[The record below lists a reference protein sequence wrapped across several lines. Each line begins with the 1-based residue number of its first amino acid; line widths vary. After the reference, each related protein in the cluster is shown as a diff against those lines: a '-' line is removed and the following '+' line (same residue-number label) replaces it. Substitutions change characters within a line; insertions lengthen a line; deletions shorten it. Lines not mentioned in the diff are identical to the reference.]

1 MFSKTSI
8 RMLNSRPIAFS
19 VSLGLFI
26 LGSVDVSAQAA
37 GTGSAEPVERTAIRT
52 LKAKIAIARFTN
64 ETNYGR
70 SFLIDKDSDPIGK
83 QAVDIL
89 SKKLLDTGRF
99 ILLERADMEK
109 INAELGLGKLEGL
122 HNMADYLV
130 VGSITEFG
138 RKTEGNVGVFTRSKK
153 QTAYAKVTI
162 RLIDVRTGEIIYAD
176 EGSGEAFTEVQTAVG
191 LGPTA
196 DYDSTLNDKV
206 LDAAITNLANNVIS
220 NLLQKPWKAYIIAY
234 SDGSYIVA
242 GGQSQGLKVGDI
254 FDVLIEGSK
263 VHNPATDMDVTLPGH
278 KVAQVQVSSF
288 AGEGMNEVSI
298 VSVISGE
305 LPKVTEGGKWTQ
317 YAVQEPR

>member
-1 MFSKTSI
+1 MSQFGP
-8 RMLNSRPIAFS
+8 LALS
-19 VSLGLFI
+19 VALGL
-26 LGSVDVSAQAA
+26 SVLPSIGVFAQPTATGAASIVEPVSA
-37 GTGSAEPVERTAIRT
+37 RT
-52 LKAKIAIARFTN
+52 LKRKIAIARFTN

-70 SFLIDKDSDPIGK
+70 SFLLDKDSDPIGK

-89 SKKLLDTGRF
+89 SKKLLDTGKF

-130 VGSITEFG
+130 VGSITAFG
-138 RKTEGNVGVFTRSKK
+138 RKTEGTVGVFTRSKK

-162 RLIDVRTGEIIYAD
+162 RLLDVRTGEVIYAD

-206 LDAAITNLANNVIS
+206 LDAAITNLANNVIGH
-220 NLLQKPWKAYIIAY
+220 LLQKPWKAYIIAY
-234 SDGSYIVA
+234 SDGSYIMT
-242 GGQSQGLKVGDI
+242 GGQSQGVKVGDA
-254 FDVLIEGSK
+254 FDVFIEGSK
-263 VHNPATDMDVTLPGH
+263 VHNPVTDMDVTLPGH
-278 KVAQVQVSSF
+278 KVAQIQISSF

-298 VSVISGE
+298 ASVISGD
-305 LPKVTEGGKWTQ
+305 LPKTAEGIKWTQ
-317 YAVQEPR
+317 YAVQESR

>member
-1 MFSKTSI
+1 MPKIGPNTISVVLG
-8 RMLNSRPIAFS
+8 ML
-19 VSLGLFI
+19 LLT
-26 LGSVDVSAQAA
+26 SVDAPAQTA
-37 GTGSAEPVERTAIRT
+37 GTGASVAAVQPAART
-52 LKAKIAIARFTN
+52 LKRKIAIARFTN

-70 SFLIDKDSDPIGK
+70 SFLLDKDSDPIGK

-89 SKKLLDTGRF
+89 SKKLLDTGKF
-99 ILLERADMEK
+99 ILLERADIEK

-130 VGSITEFG
+130 VGSITAFG

-162 RLIDVRTGEIIYAD
+162 RLLDVRTGEVIYAD

-206 LDAAITNLANNVIS
+206 LDAAITNLASNVIGH
-220 NLLQKPWKAYIIAY
+220 LLQEPWKAYIIAY
-234 SDGSYIVA
+234 SDGSYVLT
-242 GGQSQGLKVGDI
+242 GGQSQGVKVGDT

-278 KVAQVQVSSF
+278 KVAQIQVSSF

-298 VSVISGE
+298 ASVTSGD
-305 LPKVTEGGKWTQ
+305 LPKETEGNKWTQ

>member
-1 MFSKTSI
+1 MSNFGRK
-8 RMLNSRPIAFS
+8 AFY
-19 VSLGLFI
+19 VVFGLAVLI
-26 LGSVDVSAQAA
+26 TVDASAQTA
-37 GTGSAEPVERTAIRT
+37 GTDVAAVGVQPAART
-52 LKAKIAIARFTN
+52 LKRKIAIARFTN

-70 SFLIDKDSDPIGK
+70 SFLLDKDSDPIGK

-89 SKKLLDTGRF
+89 SKKLLDTGKF

-130 VGSITEFG
+130 VGSITAFG

-153 QTAYAKVTI
+153 QTANAKVTI
-162 RLIDVRTGEIIYAD
+162 RLLDVRTGEVIYAD

-206 LDAAITNLANNVIS
+206 LDAAITNLANNVIGH
-220 NLLQKPWKAYIIAY
+220 LLQKPWKAYIIAY
-234 SDGSYIVA
+234 SDGSYILT
-242 GGQSQGLKVGDI
+242 GGQSQGVKVGDT

-278 KVAQVQVSSF
+278 KVAQIQVTSF

-298 VSVISGE
+298 ASVTSGD
-305 LPKVTEGGKWTQ
+305 LPKATEGNKWTQ
-317 YAVQEPR
+317 YAVREPR

>member
-1 MFSKTSI
+1 MPKFGPKALS
-8 RMLNSRPIAFS
+8 AVF
-19 VSLGLFI
+19 GLLVLTF
-26 LGSVDVSAQAA
+26 VDVSAQTAGASAA
-37 GTGSAEPVERTAIRT
+37 ASVEQPAART
-52 LKAKIAIARFTN
+52 LKRKIAIARFTN

-70 SFLIDKDSDPIGK
+70 SFLLDKDSDPIGK

-89 SKKLLDTGRF
+89 SKKLLDTGKF
-99 ILLERADMEK
+99 ILLERADMKK

-130 VGSITEFG
+130 VGSITAFG

-162 RLIDVRTGEIIYAD
+162 RLLDVRTGEVIYAD

-206 LDAAITNLANNVIS
+206 LDAAITNLASNVIGH
-220 NLLQKPWKAYIIAY
+220 LLQKPWKAYIIAY
-234 SDGSYIVA
+234 SDGSYIVT
-242 GGQSQGLKVGDI
+242 GGQNQGVKIGDT
-254 FDVLIEGSK
+254 FDVYIEGSK

-278 KVAQVQVSSF
+278 KVAQIQVSSF

-298 VSVISGE
+298 ASVTSGD
-305 LPKVTEGGKWTQ
+305 LPKATENNKWTQ
-317 YAVQEPR
+317 YAVEESR

>member
-1 MFSKTSI
+1 MPKFESKAI
-8 RMLNSRPIAFS
+8 S
-19 VSLGLFI
+19 VVIGL
-26 LGSVDVSAQAA
+26 LVLTSVDTSAQTAGAGALPAA
-37 GTGSAEPVERTAIRT
+37 VEPAART
-52 LKAKIAIARFTN
+52 LKRKIAIARFTN

-70 SFLIDKDSDPIGK
+70 SFLLDKDSDPIGK

-89 SKKLLDTGRF
+89 SKKLLDTGKF

-130 VGSITEFG
+130 VGSITAFG

-162 RLIDVRTGEIIYAD
+162 RLLDVRTGEVIYAD
-176 EGSGEAFTEVQTAVG
+176 EGSGEAFAEVQTAVG

-206 LDAAITNLANNVIS
+206 LDAAITNLANNVIGH
-220 NLLQKPWKAYIIAY
+220 LLQKPWKAYIIAY
-234 SDGSYIVA
+234 SDGSYVVT
-242 GGQSQGLKVGDI
+242 GGQSQGVKVGDT

-278 KVAQVQVSSF
+278 KVAQIQVSSF
-288 AGEGMNEVSI
+288 AGEGINEVSI
-298 VSVISGE
+298 ASVTSGD
-305 LPKVTEGGKWTQ
+305 LPKTTEGTKWTQ
-317 YAVQEPR
+317 YAVQESR